1 MQELLG
7 ATYSDGRPLADELII
22 NMILALTWAG
32 HETTAAQVSWVLVQ
46 LLQDPAYLQALVAE
60 IDRELAPE
68 APLTQAGLQQLL
80 HQDWALK
87 ETERMRTITAMLLR
101 VVKEP
106 VTLGGYE
113 IPAGWLLFLCP
124 PLVHNDPALFGEP
137 QRYDPYRFAPEGD
150 DQAAG
155 NLFGFGGGTH
165 RCLGAS
171 FARNEM
177 KVILTQLLRRYELAL
192 VDPDPQPDP
201 DVVGA
206 VPPAAPCLVRYQRRT
221 PVRSAAAGAIEVA

>member
-1 MQELLG
+1 MR
-7 ATYSDGRPLADELII
+7 YRP
-22 NMILALTWAG
+22 
-32 HETTAAQVSWVLVQ
+32 
-46 LLQDPAYLQALVAE
+46 
-60 IDRELAPE
+60 
-68 APLTQAGLQQLL
+68 
-80 HQDWALK
+80 
-87 ETERMRTITAMLLR
+87 
-101 VVKEP
+101 
-106 VTLGGYE
+106 
-113 IPAGWLLFLCP
+113 GWLLFLCP

-177 KVILTQLLRRYELAL
+177 KVILTQLLRRYELTL
-192 VDPDPQPDP
+192 VNPDPQPDP

-206 VPPAAPCLVRYQRRT
+206 VPPTAPCLVRYRRRT
-221 PVRSAAAGAIEVA
+221 RAVRRAVCGAGMQTLSTDAFERLDTERRFSCVRSTFCYCRLVARRCDVYRRDGL